1 LHFGRAAGPDGSRV
15 SRKVNRKK
23 GRQAIM
29 KLTIRNLKLAITLAT
44 LPLFA
49 LVLLGTSA
57 RSTRAAD
64 DFDAAATFAAKC
76 ALCHGKDGSKK
87 FDPAKA
93 DGVLVQTVLN
103 GKDAAPVKMP
113 AYAAKGITED
123 QAKAMVAYM
132 KSLKK

>member
-1 LHFGRAAGPDGSRV
+1 
-15 SRKVNRKK
+15 
-23 GRQAIM
+23 M
-29 KLTIRNLKLAITLAT
+29 KLTIKNVKLAVTLFA

-64 DFDAAATFAAKC
+64 DFDAAATFKAKC
-76 ALCHGKDGSKK
+76 ALCHGADGSKK
-87 FDPAKA
+87 FDPALA
-93 DGVLVQTVLN
+93 DDVLVQTVLN
-103 GKDAAPVKMP
+103 GKDATPIKMP
-113 AYAAKGITED
+113 GYAAKGMTED